1 MVRRYSYGAWHDGPD
16 PLAPPYDLGAA
27 LDQVGD
33 RILDGADP
41 SSALRDLLR
50 RGSDGFRGL
59 DELLRRARGRRRD
72 LERSGRLD
80 GTLQEAREL
89 LDRAVEQERAALFPD
104 PSDDARLREHELD
117 ALPRDT
123 ARAVRELSDYGWRS
137 DQARATFDQLKD
149 LLRREV
155 LDQQFRGMKQ
165 SLEAAQNDPAAMD
178 RVKDMLAD
186 LNAMLAADARG
197 EHTQEQFDAFMDEHG
212 EFFPD
217 DPQNL
222 EELVDELARRAAA
235 AARLMDSLSDA
246 QRDELANLMNATMED
261 MGLASE
267 MSRLGDT
274 LRQRRPDLAW
284 GGRERIRGDQ
294 PLGLGEGTSALQELA
309 DLEELESAM
318 AQDYAGATLEDV
330 DEEALRRALGR
341 QAVDDLERLKALER
355 ELERQG
361 YLLRSGGRLELSPK
375 AVRRIGQTA
384 LRRVFASL
392 HARTDGDHDLHD
404 AGAAG
409 ELTGSSRPWRF
420 GDEQPLDVVRTV
432 SNAVLRGGH
441 RPAGSRDPVRLTV
454 DDFEVRETERRTSAA
469 VCLLVDQSF
478 SMVINDTWR
487 DAKTTALAL
496 HALVSSQFPQDAVQ
510 VIGFA
515 NMARVV
521 PPDSLVELDVP
532 GYQGT
537 NLQHA
542 LMLAGRFIDKHPDA
556 DPVVLLITDGE
567 PTAHIT
573 PDGSWSFDWPPSA
586 ETLSLTLAEVDRLTR
601 RHAALSIFKLGDD
614 PRLAAFVEEVARRN
628 GGRVLSPAADRL
640 GDYVVS
646 DYLASRRSS
655 RRTPR

>member
-1 MVRRYSYGAWHDGPD
+1 VTRRYSYGAWHDGPD
-16 PLAPPYDLGAA
+16 PLAAPFDVADA
-27 LDQVGD
+27 IDQVGD

-41 SSALRDLLR
+41 GQALRDLLR
-50 RGSDGFRGL
+50 NGSPDMRGL
-59 DELLRRARGRRRD
+59 EDLLRRARDRRRE
-72 LERSGRLD
+72 LRRSGRLD
-80 GTLQEAREL
+80 GTLEQAREL
-89 LDRAVEQERAALFPD
+89 LDRAVEQERTALFPD
-104 PSDDARLREHELD
+104 PSDDARLREAELD
-117 ALPRDT
+117 NLPRDT
-123 ARAVRELSDYGWRS
+123 ARAIRELSDYQWRS
-137 DQARATFDQLKD
+137 DEARATFDELRD
-149 LLRREV
+149 LLRSEV
-155 LDQQFRGMKQ
+155 LDQQFRGMKDALQ
-165 SLEAAQNDPAAMD
+165 RSAGDPAAMQ
-178 RVKDMLAD
+178 RITDMMAD
-186 LNAMLAADARG
+186 LNAMLDADARG
-197 EHTQEQFDAFMDEHG
+197 EHTQEQFDAFMDEYG
-212 EFFPD
+212 DMFPG

-235 AARLMDSLSDA
+235 ASRLMDSLSDE
-246 QRDELANLMNATMED
+246 QRQELSALMNNAMQD

-267 MSRLGDT
+267 MSRLTDA
-274 LRQRRPDLAW
+274 LRARRPDLAW
-284 GGRERIRGDQ
+284 SGRERMQGEE
-294 PLGLGEGTSALQELA
+294 PLGLGDATSALQELA
-309 DLEELESAM
+309 DLDELESTLS
-318 AQDYAGATLEDV
+318 QDYAGASLEDV
-330 DEEALRRALGR
+330 DEESVRRALGR
-341 QAVDDLERLKALER
+341 QAVDDLERLRALER
-355 ELERQG
+355 ELEAQG
-361 YLLRSGGRLELSPK
+361 YLLRKGGRLELSPK

-392 HARTDGDHDLHD
+392 HAKSAGDHDVRD

-409 ELTGSSRPWRF
+409 EPTGGSRAWRF

-432 SNAVLRGGH
+432 TNGVLRTGRITPGQ
-441 RPAGSRDPVRLTV
+441 RVRLDV
-454 DDFEVRETERRTSAA
+454 DDFEVQETERRSSAA

-496 HALVSSQFPQDAVQ
+496 HALVTSQFPQDAVQ

-573 PDGSWSFDWPPSA
+573 RDGSWSFDWPPSP
-586 ETLSLTLAEVDRLTR
+586 ETLALTLAEVDRLTR
-601 RHAALSIFKLGDD
+601 RRATLSIFKLGDD
-614 PRLAAFVEEVARRN
+614 PRLADFVDEVARRN

-646 DYLASRRSS
+646 DYLRAR